1 MWGELFISKK
11 SSKKPLC
18 PPNPSRL
25 QCLLGRFWAPAL
37 CFTPMYVKEPF
48 FCACLNVNFYCL
60 FFSFFCELGLCP
72 SYSLFPVL
80 FWRVSFSFSF
90 VFTSFRCVRLLMW
103 SVIITSCSLTQVSV
117 EPCHH
122 WESAHLQ
129 LSWWKA
135 LVSSTYRRWR
145 TQIKR
150 GLHGGVKAVGYD
162 DQVQWTF
169 ILHTNNKNMQM
180 IADVIKSEEST
191 RVRVW
196 FTGKHWS

>member
-1 MWGELFISKK
+1 MCFIFIVNMKKKQELLCLLLIYYFITAVWYMWGELFISKK

-122 WESAHLQ
+122 WESADLQ
-129 LSWWKA
+129 LS
-135 LVSSTYRRWR
+135 
-145 TQIKR
+145 
-150 GLHGGVKAVGYD
+150 
-162 DQVQWTF
+162 
-169 ILHTNNKNMQM
+169 
-180 IADVIKSEEST
+180 
-191 RVRVW
+191 
-196 FTGKHWS
+196 

>member
-1 MWGELFISKK
+1 MCYCLYITSLLRCGICEENSSSARKALKNLYALPILPDYSVCWADSGPRLYVSHQCMSKN
-11 SSKKPLC
+11 L
-18 PPNPSRL
+18 
-25 QCLLGRFWAPAL
+25 
-37 CFTPMYVKEPF
+37 F

-103 SVIITSCSLTQVSV
+103 SVIKTSCSLTQVSV

-129 LSWWKA
+129 LS
-135 LVSSTYRRWR
+135 
-145 TQIKR
+145 
-150 GLHGGVKAVGYD
+150 
-162 DQVQWTF
+162 
-169 ILHTNNKNMQM
+169 
-180 IADVIKSEEST
+180 
-191 RVRVW
+191 
-196 FTGKHWS
+196 